1 VFWAHWKIYVKFKQ
15 WLTIER
21 SFYNVRQTLNLSGEK
36 NMHPSSQHFR
46 RNAAHGL
53 LSLMHPNKELFQRQR
68 ALLRKPVPAGF
79 PSPTDDYVEH
89 RLSLDEHLI
98 QHRESTF
105 FMRVAGD
112 SMRELGIFDGDL
124 LVVDRSLAATDGSVI
139 IAVLDGEFTV
149 KKLVQTP
156 HGQLL
161 RSAHPDYPDIAIKP
175 EQDFSIWGIV
185 QWNVHKI

>member
-1 VFWAHWKIYVKFKQ
+1 MKNLFSLFNRFKQ
-15 WLTIER
+15 QLTMER
-21 SFYNVRQTLNLSGEK
+21 SFYKVRQTLNPSGEK
-36 NMHPSSQHFR
+36 NMYPSSHHFH

-53 LSLMHPNKELFQRQR
+53 LSFMHPNKELFQRQR

-79 PSPTDDYVEH
+79 PSPADDYVEH

-149 KKLVQTP
+149 KQLVHTP

-161 RSAHPDYPDIAIKP
+161 RSAHPDYPDIDIKP
-175 EQDFSIWGIV
+175 EQDFSIWGVV